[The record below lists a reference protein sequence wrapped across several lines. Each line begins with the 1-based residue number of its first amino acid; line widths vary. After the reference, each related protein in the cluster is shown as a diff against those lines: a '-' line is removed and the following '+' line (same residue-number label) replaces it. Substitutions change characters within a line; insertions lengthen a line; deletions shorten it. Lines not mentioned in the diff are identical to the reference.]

1 MKPTPSQARLLR
13 VLLAS
18 ILLGAFFLGAGTLVV
33 ERYRDVEQAVDEL
46 DDQNDSAVYEE
57 APGCD
62 GLPGVDDCPPADLV
76 DSPTLEGAL
85 ERYRQ
90 GELKEFDAVYLMLTQ
105 RDYDE
110 ALAPYLG
117 PAVAEIG
124 TSVPESVLWNSSF
137 AGVAKH
143 DAFTWM
149 QQWVLGGDAVLFEQV
164 FVLPEQGDTLVFLEN
179 HRNHMAGF
187 GVLPWD
193 GRNLA
198 EGGPVLYR
206 FQDADATTP
215 SRRCVNRALQS
226 VDRMVFAVTL
236 ASGGDCSAPVPELP
250 LGILAT
256 IVSRAE
262 TLLP

>member
-1 MKPTPSQARLLR
+1 M
-13 VLLAS
+13 
-18 ILLGAFFLGAGTLVV
+18 LVV
-33 ERYRDVEQAVDEL
+33 ERSRDVEQAVEEL
-46 DDQNDSAVYEE
+46 DDQDDAAVTEE

-62 GLPGVDDCPPADLV
+62 GLPGFDDCPPVDLV

-90 GELKEFDAVYLMLTQ
+90 GELTKFDAVYLMLTQ
-105 RDYDE
+105 RDYDA

-124 TSVPESVLWNSSF
+124 TSVPESDLWNASF
-137 AGVAKH
+137 AGIAKH
-143 DAFTWM
+143 DSFTWM

-164 FVLPEQGDTLVFLEN
+164 FVLPDQGDTVVFLEN
-179 HRNHMAGF
+179 HRTHMVGF
-187 GVLPWD
+187 DALPWD
-193 GRNLA
+193 GGNLD

-215 SRRCVNRALQS
+215 ARRCVNRALQS

-250 LGILAT
+250 LGILET
-256 IVSRAE
+256 IVNRAE